1 MQVARKILARA
12 ASMQHDSQRSNFG
25 AGGASGVRSLLRR
38 HWRLWVFVLF
48 GWTLVGLT
56 FTLNYYLFSDHYV
69 AIFRQ
74 PPTLREMLVWE
85 LPYWFLWAA
94 LSPVVFQ
101 LTRRFPLERGRILR
115 NAFAHLFACVVLS
128 LAHRAVYLLAGWLL
142 HVAVYRQLAKL
153 STVFNFL
160 FFFNLQTGFMS
171 YATILLVAY
180 AIDYYR
186 RHQQEELKISRLEA
200 ALVQAQ
206 LETTQ
211 AQLQALKSQLQPH
224 FLFNTLN
231 SISTLLD
238 DDAEAADR
246 MLARLGDFLRLT
258 LENSGAQEVS
268 LQEELEFL
276 RCYLEIERVRFAD
289 RLDVRL
295 DIAPETLDARVPN
308 LILQPLVE
316 NAIRHGIVARR
327 GTGLIEIGARRVGES
342 LRLRVR
348 DNGPGLQAQSTADQT
363 HGASSQSSRHGL
375 GFALT
380 RARLERMYG
389 ARQHFQLAD
398 AREGGLEVTLDLPFV
413 AAEPSASSV
422 ATSDDFTSGD
432 ATGEGARVS
441 TGERAEVSA

>member
-1 MQVARKILARA
+1 MIRDGISSAV
-12 ASMQHDSQRSNFG
+12 RSV
-25 AGGASGVRSLLRR
+25 GVRSLLRR
-38 HWRLWVFVLF
+38 HWRLWVCVLF

-101 LTRRFPLERGRILR
+101 LTRRFPLERGRLAR
-115 NAFAHLFACVVLS
+115 HAFAHVLACVVLS

-142 HVAVYRQLAKL
+142 HVAVYRQLASL

-200 ALVQAQ
+200 ALAQAQ

-211 AQLQALKSQLQPH
+211 AELQALKSQLQPH

-238 DDAEAADR
+238 DDKDAADR

-258 LENSGAQEVS
+258 LENSGAQEVT
-268 LQEELEFL
+268 LREELEFL

-289 RLDVRL
+289 RLAVSFE
-295 DIAPETLDARVPN
+295 IAPDALDALVPN
-308 LILQPLVE
+308 LLLQPLVE

-327 GTGLIEIGARRVGES
+327 GSGVIEIGARRDGES
-342 LRLRVR
+342 LCLRVR
-348 DNGPGLQAQSTADQT
+348 DNGPGLRARDEDAP
-363 HGASSQSSRHGL
+363 GSRQGL

-389 ARQHFQLAD
+389 ARQSFRLAEAD
-398 AREGGLEVTLDLPFV
+398 GGGLEVTIELPFNASGTV
-413 AAEPSASSV
+413 APYNSADDRAPALIAEH
-422 ATSDDFTSGD
+422 
-432 ATGEGARVS
+432 E
-441 TGERAEVSA
+441 EVSA

>member
-1 MQVARKILARA
+1 
-12 ASMQHDSQRSNFG
+12 
-25 AGGASGVRSLLRR
+25 VRSMLRA
-38 HWRLWVFVLF
+38 HWRLWVCVLF

-101 LTRRFPLERGRILR
+101 LTRRFPLERGRLAR
-115 NAFAHLFACVVLS
+115 HAFAHVVACVVLS

-142 HVAVYRQLAKL
+142 HVAVYRQLASL

-200 ALVQAQ
+200 ALAQAQ

-238 DDAEAADR
+238 DDKDAADR

-258 LENSGAQEVS
+258 LENSGAQEVT
-268 LQEELEFL
+268 LREELEFL

-289 RLDVRL
+289 RLAVNFE
-295 DIAPETLDARVPN
+295 IESGALDALVPN
-308 LILQPLVE
+308 LLLQPLVE

-327 GTGLIEIGARRVGES
+327 GSGVIGIGARLDGATLTLGVT
-342 LRLRVR
+342 
-348 DNGPGLQAQSTADQT
+348 DNGPGLRARGEDAP
-363 HGASSQSSRHGL
+363 GSRQGL

-389 ARQHFQLAD
+389 ARQRLRLAEAD
-398 AREGGLEVTLDLPFV
+398 GGGLEVKIELPFTASRPLASDD
-413 AAEPSASSV
+413 AAESAQ
-422 ATSDDFTSGD
+422 
-432 ATGEGARVS
+432 VS
-441 TGERAEVSA
+441 TNDRGAADVRDASALDSRGAAADGRATIPADEHEEVSA